1 MNGCDDETTA
11 FSLRLIDDW
20 GSHRRLGLW
29 HSRTCTKL
37 LLIVLDSNCM
47 LKPLLTLS
55 RARIGFLQEYVL
67 SLAYALCVCR
77 AGVVFYNVPQSAH
90 TQPLRNASEAVH
102 IERHGTCGAVGWF
115 MTMACIR
122 ASINRVWLVIF
133 DIFLTVRSFLGL
145 IRYVTCRVH
154 M

>member
-37 LLIVLDSNCM
+37 LPIVLDSNCM

-55 RARIGFLQEYVL
+55 RARIQEYVL
-67 SLAYALCVCR
+67 SLAYVY
-77 AGVVFYNVPQSAH
+77 VVLVSCFTTYRSLHTPNLYGTPQKQY
-90 TQPLRNASEAVH
+90 T
-102 IERHGTCGAVGWF
+102 
-115 MTMACIR
+115 
-122 ASINRVWLVIF
+122 
-133 DIFLTVRSFLGL
+133 
-145 IRYVTCRVH
+145 
-154 M
+154 